1 MNKLEK
7 GEFSNELSVNE
18 SRKIGDVPLTYCD
31 VCFIAFGSQEKR
43 IYFDG
48 KAAHADC
55 AKKVK
60 LI

>member
-1 MNKLEK
+1 MNKSNN
-7 GEFSNELSVNE
+7 GEFSNELPMNE

-48 KAAHADC
+48 KAVHPDC
-55 AKKVK
+55 AKKIKVV
-60 LI
+60 